1 VPDTGP
7 VAVGAVHGA
16 GVRVA
21 VDTPTVCRPRLD
33 PGTSRAGHS
42 CALGRATVTGVCGRY
57 ATTRSA
63 ADLAALFEAEDGTH
77 GALAPDYNI
86 APTDPVPVVRV
97 SRSAGGRIVDVA
109 AWGLVPAYATDT
121 RGAARM
127 INARAETVATSG
139 AFATSFARRRCLVPA
154 DGWYEWAGR
163 TKGQKQAFYM
173 TAPDGAVLA
182 FAGVWTVWGQGPDR
196 LLTCAV
202 VTTAAVGDLVAV
214 HDRMPLLLPPDRWAG
229 WLTGQA
235 DPAALLAA
243 PDPAFVDRL
252 EIRPV
257 GPEVGNVHN
266 DGPSLIARAA
276 TPTPLTASEERADLT
291 LF

>member
-1 VPDTGP
+1 M
-7 VAVGAVHGA
+7 
-16 GVRVA
+16 
-21 VDTPTVCRPRLD
+21 PRERR
-33 PGTSRAGHS
+33 RAQANVS
-42 CALGRATVTGVCGRY
+42 LVCGRY

-63 ADLAALFEAEDGTH
+63 ADLAALFEAEDVTD
-77 GALAPDYNI
+77 GALAPDYNV
-86 APTDPVPVVRV
+86 APTDRAPVVRV
-97 SRSAGGRIVDVA
+97 SGSAGGRVVDVA

-154 DGWYEWAGR
+154 DGWYEWTGR
-163 TKGQKQAFYM
+163 TKGQKQAYYM

-182 FAGVWTVWGQGPDR
+182 FAGVWTVWSRGADK
-196 LLTCAV
+196 LLTCAI

-214 HDRMPLLLPPDRWAG
+214 HDRMPLLLAPDRWAE
-229 WLTGQA
+229 WLTAPATEPA
-235 DPAALLAA
+235 DRARMLAV
-243 PDPAFVDRL
+243 PDVAFVDRL

-257 GPEVGNVHN
+257 GPEVGNVHS
-266 DGPSLIARAA
+266 DGPSLIVRAA